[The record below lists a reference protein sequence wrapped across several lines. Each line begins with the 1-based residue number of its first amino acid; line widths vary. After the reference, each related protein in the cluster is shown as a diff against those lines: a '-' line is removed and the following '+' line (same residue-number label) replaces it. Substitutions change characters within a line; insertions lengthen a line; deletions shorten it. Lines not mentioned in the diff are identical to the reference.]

1 MPKADHPD
9 PKQVEING
17 VYTKDVYEV
26 LKWQGCATWSEFKFK
41 YNAGEEFADRVENAK
56 YHREWCSSAT
66 VAKNASSRRV
76 VDWKYDS
83 FAKINVNTPI
93 TSYNDPDLNNM
104 KTLINSG
111 HILAF
116 ETDMVE
122 WIFRY
127 DGATQAKYKGYY
139 VIVRHQQDLKKDWN
153 GHVLCIVG
161 YDDNVWFDLNKNG
174 TKEAYE
180 CGAFKIANSWG
191 KTWPDIPGY
200 PKGDGFAWV
209 MYDAL
214 NKVSNVPS
222 LNVPGREEIVG
233 AYEYAYID
241 KVATTPPALSAKVT
255 VKQKRRN
262 EFFLVPAG
270 AKQNVPL
277 DMINGGSYNFDGTNS
292 TTEQKHTYYVAI
304 DPLEGF
310 GTGWEFEPWTLAVYK
325 WGNNTNNTKVE
336 QVQFLNRYGGV
347 FKTFAEKT
355 LTGPNIDYVLFSGAF
370 SMTFSNGVAS
380 ISGTLKSKDH
390 KDILKFVPQKS
401 GKYTFFASPG
411 FIGAPIGIYKNLTVK
426 LLDSSQRVLGEIPAA
441 SATYS
446 PSFYSLTAGKTY
458 YISVQSPPLA
468 AGATQSYNITIA
480 EPEVMMAICF

>member
-1 MPKADHPD
+1 
-9 PKQVEING
+9 
-17 VYTKDVYEV
+17 
-26 LKWQGCATWSEFKFK
+26 
-41 YNAGEEFADRVENAK
+41 
-56 YHREWCSSAT
+56 
-66 VAKNASSRRV
+66 V

-93 TSYNDPDLNNM
+93 TSYNDPDLNNV

-180 CGAFKIANSWG
+180 CGAFKIANSRG
-191 KTWPDIPGY
+191 LEWPNAADESVG
-200 PKGDGFAWV
+200 GFVWV

-214 NKVSNVPS
+214 NKRSNIDAFNP
-222 LNVPGREEIVG
+222 LDTEMRRGIIDDYG
-233 AYEYAYID
+233 YYYI
-241 KVATTPPALSAKVT
+241 KEVANTAPALSAKVT

-262 EFFLVPAG
+262 EFSLIPAF
-270 AKQNVPL
+270 KDDNMLLP
-277 DMINGGSYNFDGTNS
+277 IEGGSYNFDGTAS

-304 DPLEGF
+304 DPLKGF
-310 GTGWEFEPWTLAVYK
+310 GTGWEFKPWTLAVYK
-325 WGNNTNNTKVE
+325 RGNNANNTKVE

-355 LTGPNIDYVLFSGAF
+355 LTGPNIDYVLLSGAF
-370 SMTFSNGVAS
+370 LMTFSDGGAS
-380 ISGTLKSKDH
+380 ASRTLATKAH
-390 KDILKFVPQKS
+390 KDVFKFVAKKS
-401 GKYTFFASPG
+401 GIHSFFAG
-411 FIGAPIGIYKNLTVK
+411 LGQLNHIGIYDNLTVQ
-426 LLDSSQRVLGEIPAA
+426 LLNSSQKSMGKIPAA
-441 SATYS
+441 VAVFAPGYYTLNAGQTYYLS
-446 PSFYSLTAGKTY
+446 VQNSKLKTDETQTY
-458 YISVQSPPLA
+458 YISCYEP
-468 AGATQSYNITIA
+468 NIMVA
-480 EPEVMMAICF
+480 VCY